1 MSTVREI
8 YPVQLGMHWDASAG
22 GADRYFAGLLSGLRA
37 IGLEHSAG
45 AFGRLSVDAA
55 GSGYVSLGAADAP
68 LWQRWQR
75 VRKFVGEVTGGRR
88 PEVRGQRLKGGRVLA
103 AHFALYAWP
112 ALSLLRGRRWVFHFH
127 GPWSIESSA
136 EGQSGIAARAKF
148 LLERSVYRRASRFVV
163 LSQASATLLS
173 ERFDVPQEKIAV
185 VPGGVDLERFR
196 PLATRQELRRM
207 LGWESD
213 KRIVLAVRRLAKR
226 MGLENL
232 IAAFAEVAGQF
243 PDMVLYIA
251 GKGAERGALERAV
264 EERGLGARVKFLGF
278 VADEDLPAVYAAADV
293 TVVPSQELEGFGLV
307 TLESLACGTPCLVTP
322 VGGLPEAVAGFDKG
336 LVTKGSRACDLAS
349 GLASWLREGAPSAG
363 ECRAYAEQ
371 FGWPRIAR
379 RVMEVYA
386 AASRPL

>member
-1 MSTVREI
+1 
-8 YPVQLGMHWDASAG
+8 
-22 GADRYFAGLLSGLRA
+22 
-37 IGLEHSAG
+37 
-45 AFGRLSVDAA
+45 
-55 GSGYVSLGAADAP
+55 
-68 LWQRWQR
+68 
-75 VRKFVGEVTGGRR
+75 
-88 PEVRGQRLKGGRVLA
+88 VLA

-112 ALSLLRGRRWVFHFH
+112 ALRLLRGRRWVFHFH

-163 LSQASATLLS
+163 LSQAFATLLS

-185 VPGGVDLERFR
+185 VPGGVDLDRFR
-196 PLATRQELRRM
+196 PLATRQELRRKM
-207 LGWESD
+207 GWESD

-243 PDMVLYIA
+243 PDVVLYIA
-251 GKGAERGALERAV
+251 GKGAQREVLDRAV

-278 VADEDLPAVYAAADV
+278 VADEDLPAAYAAADL
-293 TVVPSQELEGFGLV
+293 TVVPSQDLEGFGLV

-322 VGGLPEAVAGFDKG
+322 VGGLPEAVAGFREE
-336 LVTKGSRACDLAS
+336 LVTKGSSASELAS
-349 GLASWLREGAPSAG
+349 ALASWLRESAASVAA
-363 ECRAYAEQ
+363 CRAYAEQ
-371 FGWPRIAR
+371 FGWPKIAQ

-386 AASRPL
+386 AAEQPRRAET